1 MKVFVLLL
9 SVVLG
14 LIAIDSSHASGQAEP
29 HEGYRLGPNDIVRI
43 QVFGEEDLT
52 LETKVEG
59 DGQITY
65 PLLGILHVGGLTIH
79 ELQQDLTTRLAAGYL
94 SKPKVTVTVAR
105 HRNFYVGGE
114 VKTPGG
120 YPYEEGLTVQKAIT
134 LAGGFTE
141 KSDKRVITVTRAHGS
156 QVEILTLE
164 PDAMVRPDDLVAVAQ
179 AKKFYVSGEVKTP
192 GGYPYEGGL
201 TAQKA
206 ITLAGGFT
214 EKADKRVITVTR
226 AHGSQVEILTLEPD
240 AMVRPDDLVAV
251 AQARKFY
258 VNGEVRRA
266 GDYPYER
273 ELTLHKAI
281 TMAGGFTDKAS
292 TTRAKVIRKIGGEE
306 QEILLGLE
314 ELILPEDIIVVP
326 RSFF

>member
-1 MKVFVLLL
+1 MKVLVLLL

-29 HEGYRLGPNDIVRI
+29 HEGYRLGPNDTLRI
-43 QVFGEEDLT
+43 QVYGEEDLS
-52 LETKVEG
+52 LETRVEG

-141 KSDKRVITVTRAHGS
+141 KSDKRVITVTR
-156 QVEILTLE
+156 V
-164 PDAMVRPDDLVAVAQ
+164 
-179 AKKFYVSGEVKTP
+179 
-192 GGYPYEGGL
+192 
-201 TAQKA
+201 
-206 ITLAGGFT
+206 
-214 EKADKRVITVTR
+214 
-226 AHGSQVEILTLEPD
+226 HGSQVEILTLEPD

-281 TMAGGFTDKAS
+281 TMAGGFTDKAATS
-292 TTRAKVIRKIGGEE
+292 RAKVIRKIEGKE
-306 QEILLGLE
+306 QEISLDLE
-314 ELILPEDIIVVP
+314 GIILPEDIIVVP

>member
-1 MKVFVLLL
+1 M
-9 SVVLG
+9 
-14 LIAIDSSHASGQAEP
+14 I
-29 HEGYRLGPNDIVRI
+29 YRLGPNDTLRI
-43 QVFGEEDLT
+43 QVYGEDDLS

-79 ELQQDLTTRLAAGYL
+79 ELQQDLTTRLATGYL
-94 SKPKVTVTVAR
+94 SKPKVTGTVAR
-105 HRNFYVGGE
+105 HCNFYVGGE

-120 YPYEEGLTVQKAIT
+120 YPYEEGLTVHKAI
-134 LAGGFTE
+134 
-141 KSDKRVITVTRAHGS
+141 S
-156 QVEILTLE
+156 
-164 PDAMVRPDDLVAVAQ
+164 
-179 AKKFYVSGEVKTP
+179 
-192 GGYPYEGGL
+192 
-201 TAQKA
+201 
-206 ITLAGGFT
+206 LAGGFT
-214 EKADKRVITVTR
+214 EKADKRVITITR
-226 AHGSQVEILTLEPD
+226 AHGSQVDILMLEPD

-292 TTRAKVIRKIGGEE
+292 MSRAKVIRKIEGKE
-306 QEILLGLE
+306 QEISLGLE
-314 ELILPEDIIVVP
+314 GIILPEDTIVVP
-326 RSFF
+326 HSFF

>member
-1 MKVFVLLL
+1 MKILVLLL
-9 SVVLG
+9 SAVVG
-14 LIAIDSSHASGQAEP
+14 LIAFDSSHASDQAEP
-29 HEGYRLGPNDIVRI
+29 HEGYRLGPNDTLRI
-43 QVFGEEDLT
+43 QVYGEEDLS
-52 LETKVEG
+52 LETKIEG

-65 PLLGILHVGGLTIH
+65 PLLGTLHVGGLTVH
-79 ELQQDLTTRLAAGYL
+79 ELQQDITTRLAAGYL

-141 KSDKRVITVTRAHGS
+141 KSDKRMITVTRAHGS
-156 QVEILTLE
+156 
-164 PDAMVRPDDLVAVAQ
+164 
-179 AKKFYVSGEVKTP
+179 
-192 GGYPYEGGL
+192 
-201 TAQKA
+201 
-206 ITLAGGFT
+206 
-214 EKADKRVITVTR
+214 RVD
-226 AHGSQVEILTLEPD
+226 ILTLEPD

-281 TMAGGFTDKAS
+281 TMAGGFTDKAAMS
-292 TTRAKVIRKIGGEE
+292 RAKVIRKIEGKE
-306 QEILLGLE
+306 QEISLDLE
-314 ELILPEDIIVVP
+314 GIILPEDIIVVP

>member
-1 MKVFVLLL
+1 M
-9 SVVLG
+9 
-14 LIAIDSSHASGQAEP
+14 
-29 HEGYRLGPNDIVRI
+29 
-43 QVFGEEDLT
+43 
-52 LETKVEG
+52 
-59 DGQITY
+59 
-65 PLLGILHVGGLTIH
+65 GGLTIH

-120 YPYEEGLTVQKAIT
+120 YPYEEGLTVHKAI
-134 LAGGFTE
+134 
-141 KSDKRVITVTRAHGS
+141 S
-156 QVEILTLE
+156 
-164 PDAMVRPDDLVAVAQ
+164 
-179 AKKFYVSGEVKTP
+179 
-192 GGYPYEGGL
+192 
-201 TAQKA
+201 
-206 ITLAGGFT
+206 LAGGFT
-214 EKADKRVITVTR
+214 EKADKRVITITR
-226 AHGSQVEILTLEPD
+226 AHGSQVDILTLEPD

-258 VNGEVRRA
+258 ANGEVRRA

-292 TTRAKVIRKIGGEE
+292 TSRAKVIRKIEGKE
-306 QEILLGLE
+306 QEISLGLE
-314 ELILPEDIIVVP
+314 GIILPEDIIVVP